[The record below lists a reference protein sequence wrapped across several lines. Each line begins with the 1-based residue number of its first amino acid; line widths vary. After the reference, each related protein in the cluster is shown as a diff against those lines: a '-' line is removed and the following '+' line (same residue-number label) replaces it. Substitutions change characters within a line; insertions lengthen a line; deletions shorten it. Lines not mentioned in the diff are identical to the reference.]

1 KGGGRA
7 HTPREAK
14 DNLKSTQMMSVIDA
28 IGEGPIEG
36 PVKGLQ
42 SILVNKTPL
51 TDTDGNPVIH
61 GVTAVWRAGEQEQ
74 TPPEGFESSGAETG
88 LGVEVT
94 KAKPVTRTITSAN
107 IDRLRVTFGVQSLVE
122 TTSKGDRNPTSV
134 RLLIQLERGGKWM
147 TEKDVTINGKTT
159 SQFLAS
165 VILDNLPPR
174 PFNIRMVRETA
185 DSTTDQLQNKT
196 LWSSYTEIIDVKQCY
211 PNTAI
216 VGLQVDAEQFGGQQM
231 TVNYH
236 IRGRIIQVPSNYDPE
251 KRTYSGI
258 WDGSLKPA
266 YSNNPAW
273 CLWDMLTH
281 PRYGMGKRLGAA
293 DVDKWALYAIAQ
305 YCDQTVPDGFGGT
318 EPRMTFNAYLSQQR
332 KAWDVLSDFCSAMRC
347 MPVWNGQTLTFVQ
360 DRPSD
365 VVWPYTN
372 SDVVVDDNGVGVR
385 YSFSALKDRHTAVEV
400 NYTDPQNGWQTSTE
414 LVEDPEA
421 ILRYGRN
428 LLKMDAFGCTSRG
441 QAHRAG
447 LWVIK
452 TGLLETQT
460 VDFTLG
466 SQGLRHTPGDIIEIC
481 DNDYA
486 GTMTGGR
493 ILSIDA
499 ASRTLTLDREVTLP
513 ETGAATVNLI
523 NGSGKPVSVAITA
536 HPAPDRIQVSTLPD
550 GVETYGVWGLS
561 LPSLRRRLFRCV
573 SIRENTDGT
582 FAITAV
588 QHVPEKEAI
597 VDNGAHFDGDQSG
610 TVNGVTP
617 PAVQHLTAEVTA
629 DSGEYQV
636 LARWDTPKV
645 VKGVSFLLRLT
656 VAADDGSER
665 LVSTARTTE
674 TTYRF
679 TQLAP
684 GNYRLT
690 VRAVNAWGQQGDP
703 ASVSFRIA
711 APAAPSRIELT
722 PGYFQITATPHL
734 AVYDPTVQF
743 EFWFSEKRIA
753 DIRQVETTARYLG
766 TALYWIAAS
775 INIKP
780 GHDYYFYIR
789 SVNTV
794 GKSAFVE
801 AVGQPSDD
809 ASGYLDFFK
818 GEIGKTHLAQELW
831 TQIDNGQL
839 APDLTEIR
847 TSITD
852 VSNEITQ
859 TVNKKLEDQSAA
871 IQQIQKVQV
880 DTNNNLNSMWAV
892 KLQQMQDGRLYIAGI
907 GAGIENTPDGMQSQ
921 VLLAAD
927 RIAMINPANGNTKPM
942 FVGQGDQIFMNEV
955 FLKYLTAPTITSGGN
970 PPAFSL
976 TPDGRLT
983 AKNADISGSVNANS
997 GALNNVTINQNC
1009 TIKGMLEAT
1018 QVRGDFVKAVSKA
1031 FPKKVGTWGNTET
1044 PNGTVTVTISD
1055 DHNFDRQIIIPPIIF
1070 NGIAYDDPGSGNNP
1084 GGTRYTGYGFE
1095 VRKNGVLI
1103 ASRETKGA
1111 IPGSYSAVIDMPSG
1125 GGSVTLEFKIFQ
1137 KGNQG
1142 AGNITDCTVIVTKKA
1157 ASGISIR

>member
-1 KGGGRA
+1 MGKGGGKG
-7 HTPREAK
+7 HTPVEAK

-28 IGEGPIEG
+28 IGEGPVEG

-74 TPPEGFESSGAETG
+74 TPPEGFESSGSETA

-107 IDRLRVTFGVQSLVE
+107 IDRLRVTFGVQSLVQ
-122 TTSKGDRNPTSV
+122 TTSQGGRNPASV
-134 RLLIQLERGGKWM
+134 RLLIQLQRNGNWV

-159 SQFLAS
+159 TQFLAS

-174 PFNIRMVRETA
+174 PFNIRLVRETA
-185 DSTTDQLQNKT
+185 DSTTDQLQNRT

-293 DVDKWALYAIAQ
+293 DVDKWALYAIGQ
-305 YCDQTVPDGFGGT
+305 YCDQRVPDGFGGT

-372 SDVVVDDNGVGVR
+372 SDVVVDDNGVGFR

-452 TGLLETQT
+452 TELLETQT

-486 GTMTGGR
+486 GTLTGGR

-513 ETGAATVNLI
+513 ETGTSTVNLI
-523 NGSGKPVSVAITA
+523 NGSGKPVSVDITA
-536 HPAPDRIQVSTLPD
+536 QPAPARIQVRALPD
-550 GVETYGVWGLS
+550 GVATYGVWGLS

-573 SIRENTDGT
+573 AIRENTDGT

-597 VDNGAHFDGDQSG
+597 VDNGASFEPQSG
-610 TVNGVTP
+610 TLNSVIP
-617 PAVQHLTAEVTA
+617 PAVQHLTVEVSA
-629 DSGEYQV
+629 SDGQY
-636 LARWDTPKV
+636 LAQAKWDTPRV
-645 VKGVSFLLRLT
+645 VKGVRFSLRLT
-656 VAADDGSER
+656 SGSGENSR
-665 LVSTARTTE
+665 LVTTAITADTAH
-674 TTYRF
+674 RF
-679 TQLAP
+679 SGLPLGEYT
-684 GNYRLT
+684 LT
-690 VRAVNAWGQQGDP
+690 VRAINSYGQQGEP
-703 ASVSFRIA
+703 ATTTFRID
-711 APAAPSRIELT
+711 APAAPATIELI
-722 PGYFQITATPHL
+722 PGYFQITAVPKL

-743 EFWFSEKRIA
+743 EFWFSEQQIA
-753 DIRQVETTARYLG
+753 DIRQVETSARYLG
-766 TALYWIAAS
+766 TALYWTAAS
-775 INIKP
+775 NIRP

-789 SVNTV
+789 SVNLV

-801 AVGQPSDD
+801 AVGRASDD
-809 ASGYLDFFK
+809 AEGYLNFYK
-818 GEIGKTHLAQELW
+818 GLINKTHLGKELLE
-831 TQIDNGQL
+831 NFE
-839 APDLTEIR
+839 LTEDNASRLEAFSKEWKDANDKWNAMWGVRI
-847 TSITD
+847 
-852 VSNEITQ
+852 EQ
-859 TVNKKLEDQSAA
+859 TE
-871 IQQIQKVQV
+871 
-880 DTNNNLNSMWAV
+880 
-892 KLQQMQDGRLYIAGI
+892 DGRHYVAGL
-907 GAGIENTPDGMQSQ
+907 GLSMEDTEDGKLSQ
-921 VLLAAD
+921 FLVAAN
-927 RIAMINPANGNTKPM
+927 RIAFIDPANGNETPM
-942 FVGQGDQIFMNEV
+942 FVAQGNQIFMNDV
-955 FLKYLTAPTITSGGN
+955 FLKRLTAPTITSGGS
-970 PPAFSL
+970 PPVFSL
-976 TPDGRLT
+976 TPDGKLT

-997 GALNNVTINQNC
+997 GTLNNVTINENC
-1009 TIKGMLEAT
+1009 QIKGKLSANQIE
-1018 QVRGDFVKAVSKA
+1018 GDIVKTVGKA
-1031 FPKKVGTWGNTET
+1031 FPRDSRAPERWPSGTI
-1044 PNGTVTVTISD
+1044 TVRIYD
-1055 DHNFDRQIIIPPIIF
+1055 DQPFDRQIVIPAVAF
-1070 NGIAYDDPGSGNNP
+1070 SGAKHEREH
-1084 GGTRYTGYGFE
+1084 TDIYSSCRLI
-1095 VRKNGVLI
+1095 VRKNGAEIYNRTALDNTLI
-1103 ASRETKGA
+1103 
-1111 IPGSYSAVIDMPSG
+1111 YSGVIDMPAG
-1125 GGSVTLEFKIFQ
+1125 HGHMTLEFSVSAWLVNNWYPTASIS
-1137 KGNQG
+1137 
-1142 AGNITDCTVIVTKKA
+1142 DLLVVVMKKA
-1157 ASGISIR
+1157 TAGISIS

>member
-1 KGGGRA
+1 
-7 HTPREAK
+7 
-14 DNLKSTQMMSVIDA
+14 
-28 IGEGPIEG
+28 
-36 PVKGLQ
+36 
-42 SILVNKTPL
+42 
-51 TDTDGNPVIH
+51 
-61 GVTAVWRAGEQEQ
+61 
-74 TPPEGFESSGAETG
+74 
-88 LGVEVT
+88 
-94 KAKPVTRTITSAN
+94 
-107 IDRLRVTFGVQSLVE
+107 
-122 TTSKGDRNPTSV
+122 
-134 RLLIQLERGGKWM
+134 
-147 TEKDVTINGKTT
+147 
-159 SQFLAS
+159 
-165 VILDNLPPR
+165 
-174 PFNIRMVRETA
+174 
-185 DSTTDQLQNKT
+185 
-196 LWSSYTEIIDVKQCY
+196 
-211 PNTAI
+211 
-216 VGLQVDAEQFGGQQM
+216 
-231 TVNYH
+231 
-236 IRGRIIQVPSNYDPE
+236 
-251 KRTYSGI
+251 
-258 WDGSLKPA
+258 
-266 YSNNPAW
+266 
-273 CLWDMLTH
+273 
-281 PRYGMGKRLGAA
+281 
-293 DVDKWALYAIAQ
+293 
-305 YCDQTVPDGFGGT
+305 
-318 EPRMTFNAYLSQQR
+318 
-332 KAWDVLSDFCSAMRC
+332 
-347 MPVWNGQTLTFVQ
+347 
-360 DRPSD
+360 
-365 VVWPYTN
+365 
-372 SDVVVDDNGVGVR
+372 
-385 YSFSALKDRHTAVEV
+385 
-400 NYTDPQNGWQTSTE
+400 
-414 LVEDPEA
+414 
-421 ILRYGRN
+421 
-428 LLKMDAFGCTSRG
+428 
-441 QAHRAG
+441 
-447 LWVIK
+447 
-452 TGLLETQT
+452 
-460 VDFTLG
+460 
-466 SQGLRHTPGDIIEIC
+466 
-481 DNDYA
+481 
-486 GTMTGGR
+486 
-493 ILSIDA
+493 DA

-597 VDNGAHFDGDQSG
+597 VDNGASFEPQSG
-610 TVNGVTP
+610 TLNSVIP
-617 PAVQHLTAEVTA
+617 PAVQHLTVEVSAA
-629 DSGEYQV
+629 DGQY
-636 LARWDTPKV
+636 LAQAKWDTPKV
-645 VKGVSFLLRLT
+645 VKGVSFMLRLT
-656 VAADDGSER
+656 VVADDGSER

-711 APAAPSRIELT
+711 APAAPSQIELT

-839 APDLTEIR
+839 APDLAEIR

-892 KLQQMQDGRLYIAGI
+892 KLQQMKDGRLYIAGI
-907 GAGIENTPDGMQSQ
+907 GAGIENTPAGMQSQ

-942 FVGQGDQIFMNEV
+942 FVGQGDQIFMNDV
-955 FLKYLTAPTITSGGN
+955 FLKRLTAPTITSGGN

-976 TPDGRLT
+976 TPDGKLT
-983 AKNADISGSVNANS
+983 AKNADISGSVNANA
-997 GALNNVTINQNC
+997 GTLNNVTINENC
-1009 TIKGMLEAT
+1009 QIKGKMPANQIE
-1018 QVRGDFVKAVSKA
+1018 GDIVKTVGKA
-1031 FPKKVGTWGNTET
+1031 FPRDSRAPERWPSGTI
-1044 PNGTVTVTISD
+1044 TVRVYD
-1055 DHNFDRQIIIPPIIF
+1055 DQPFDRQIVIPAVAF
-1070 NGIAYDDPGSGNNP
+1070 SGAKHEREH
-1084 GGTRYTGYGFE
+1084 TDIYSSCRLI
-1095 VRKNGVLI
+1095 VRKNGAEIYNRTALDNTLI
-1103 ASRETKGA
+1103 
-1111 IPGSYSAVIDMPSG
+1111 YSGVIDMPAG
-1125 GGSVTLEFKIFQ
+1125 HGHMTLEFSVSAWLVNNWYPTASIS
-1137 KGNQG
+1137 
-1142 AGNITDCTVIVTKKA
+1142 DLLVVVMKKA
-1157 ASGISIR
+1157 TAGISIS

>member
-1 KGGGRA
+1 
-7 HTPREAK
+7 
-14 DNLKSTQMMSVIDA
+14 
-28 IGEGPIEG
+28 
-36 PVKGLQ
+36 
-42 SILVNKTPL
+42 
-51 TDTDGNPVIH
+51 
-61 GVTAVWRAGEQEQ
+61 
-74 TPPEGFESSGAETG
+74 
-88 LGVEVT
+88 
-94 KAKPVTRTITSAN
+94 
-107 IDRLRVTFGVQSLVE
+107 
-122 TTSKGDRNPTSV
+122 
-134 RLLIQLERGGKWM
+134 
-147 TEKDVTINGKTT
+147 
-159 SQFLAS
+159 
-165 VILDNLPPR
+165 
-174 PFNIRMVRETA
+174 
-185 DSTTDQLQNKT
+185 
-196 LWSSYTEIIDVKQCY
+196 
-211 PNTAI
+211 
-216 VGLQVDAEQFGGQQM
+216 
-231 TVNYH
+231 
-236 IRGRIIQVPSNYDPE
+236 
-251 KRTYSGI
+251 
-258 WDGSLKPA
+258 
-266 YSNNPAW
+266 
-273 CLWDMLTH
+273 
-281 PRYGMGKRLGAA
+281 
-293 DVDKWALYAIAQ
+293 
-305 YCDQTVPDGFGGT
+305 QTVPDGFGGT
-318 EPRMTFNAYLSQQR
+318 EPRMTFNAYLAQQR
-332 KAWDVLSDFCSAMRC
+332 KVWDVLSDFCSAMRC

-372 SDVVVDDNGVGVR
+372 SDVVVDDNGVGFR

-452 TGLLETQT
+452 TELLETQT

-493 ILSIDA
+493 VLSIDA

-513 ETGAATVNLI
+513 ETGTATVNLI
-523 NGSGKPVSVAITA
+523 NGSGKPASVAITA

-597 VDNGAHFDGDQSG
+597 VDNGARFEPQSG
-610 TVNGVTP
+610 SLNSVIP
-617 PAVQHLTAEVTA
+617 PAVQHLTVEVSAA
-629 DSGEYQV
+629 DGQY
-636 LARWDTPKV
+636 LAQAKWDTPRV
-645 VKGVSFLLRLT
+645 VKGVRFSLRLT
-656 VAADDGSER
+656 SGKGTDAR
-665 LVSTARTTE
+665 LVTTAITADTE
-674 TTYRF
+674 HRF
-679 TQLAP
+679 SGLPLGEYT
-684 GNYRLT
+684 LT
-690 VRAVNAWGQQGDP
+690 VRAINSYGQQGEP
-703 ASVSFRIA
+703 ATTTFRIT

-753 DIRQVETTARYLG
+753 DIRQVETAARYLG
-766 TALYWIAAS
+766 SALYWIAAS

-801 AVGQPSDD
+801 AVGRASDD
-809 ASGYLDFFK
+809 AEGYLDFFK

-839 APDLTEIR
+839 APDLAEIR
-847 TSITD
+847 TSITN

-859 TVNKKLEDQSAA
+859 TVNKKLENQSAA

-907 GAGIENTPDGMQSQ
+907 GAGIENTPAGMQSQ

-983 AKNADISGSVNANS
+983 AKNADISGNVNANS
-997 GALNNVTINQNC
+997 GTLNNVTINENC
-1009 TIKGMLEAT
+1009 RVLGKLSANQIE
-1018 QVRGDFVKAVSKA
+1018 GDLVKTVGKA
-1031 FPKKVGTWGNTET
+1031 FPRDSRAPERWPSGTI
-1044 PNGTVTVTISD
+1044 TVRVYD
-1055 DHNFDRQIIIPPIIF
+1055 DQPFDRQIVIPAVAF
-1070 NGIAYDDPGSGNNP
+1070 SGAKHEKEH
-1084 GGTRYTGYGFE
+1084 TDIYSSCRLI
-1095 VRKNGVLI
+1095 VRKNGAEIYNRTALDNTLI
-1103 ASRETKGA
+1103 
-1111 IPGSYSAVIDMPSG
+1111 YSGVIDMPAG
-1125 GGSVTLEFKIFQ
+1125 HGHMTLEFSVSAWLVNNWYPTASIS
-1137 KGNQG
+1137 
-1142 AGNITDCTVIVTKKA
+1142 DLLVVVMKKA
-1157 ASGISIR
+1157 TAGITIS

>member
-1 KGGGRA
+1 
-7 HTPREAK
+7 
-14 DNLKSTQMMSVIDA
+14 
-28 IGEGPIEG
+28 
-36 PVKGLQ
+36 
-42 SILVNKTPL
+42 
-51 TDTDGNPVIH
+51 
-61 GVTAVWRAGEQEQ
+61 AVWRAGEQEQ

-122 TTSKGDRNPTSV
+122 TTSKGDRNPATV
-134 RLLIQLERGGKWM
+134 RLLIQLQRNGNWV

-293 DVDKWALYAIAQ
+293 DVDKWALYAIGQ

-318 EPRMTFNAYLSQQR
+318 EPRMTFNAYLAQQR

-372 SDVVVDDNGVGVR
+372 SDVVVDDNGVGFR

-452 TGLLETQT
+452 TELLETQT

-486 GTMTGGR
+486 GTLTGGR
-493 ILSIDA
+493 VLSIDA
-499 ASRTLTLDREVTLP
+499 ATRTLTLDREVTLP

-523 NGSGKPVSVAITA
+523 NGSGKPVSVDITE

-573 SIRENTDGT
+573 SVRENTDGT

-597 VDNGAHFDGDQSG
+597 VDNGARFEPQSG
-610 TVNGVTP
+610 SLNSVIP
-617 PAVQHLTAEVTA
+617 PAVQHLTVEVSAA
-629 DSGEYQV
+629 DGQY
-636 LARWDTPKV
+636 LAQAKWDTPRV
-645 VKGVSFLLRLT
+645 VKGVRFSLRLT
-656 VAADDGSER
+656 SGKGTDAR
-665 LVSTARTTE
+665 LVTTAITADTE
-674 TTYRF
+674 HRF
-679 TQLAP
+679 SGLPLGEYT
-684 GNYRLT
+684 LT
-690 VRAVNAWGQQGDP
+690 VRAINSYGQQGEP
-703 ASVSFRIA
+703 ATTTFRIN
-711 APAAPSRIELT
+711 APAKPATIELT

-753 DIRQVETTARYLG
+753 DIRQVETAARYLG
-766 TALYWIAAS
+766 SALYWIAAS

-801 AVGQPSDD
+801 AVGRASDD
-809 ASGYLDFFK
+809 AEGYLDFFK

-839 APDLTEIR
+839 APDLAEIR
-847 TSITD
+847 TSITN

-859 TVNKKLEDQSAA
+859 TVNKKLENQSAA

-907 GAGIENTPDGMQSQ
+907 GAGIENTPAGMQSQ

-983 AKNADISGSVNANS
+983 AKNADISGNVNANS
-997 GALNNVTINQNC
+997 GTLNNVTINENC
-1009 TIKGMLEAT
+1009 RVLGKLSANQIE
-1018 QVRGDFVKAVSKA
+1018 GDLVKTVGKA
-1031 FPKKVGTWGNTET
+1031 FPRDSRAPERWPSGTI
-1044 PNGTVTVTISD
+1044 TVRVYD
-1055 DHNFDRQIIIPPIIF
+1055 DQPFDRQIVIPAVAF
-1070 NGIAYDDPGSGNNP
+1070 SGAKHEKEH
-1084 GGTRYTGYGFE
+1084 TDIYSSCRLI
-1095 VRKNGVLI
+1095 VRKNGAEIYNRTALDNTLI
-1103 ASRETKGA
+1103 
-1111 IPGSYSAVIDMPSG
+1111 YSGVIDMPAG
-1125 GGSVTLEFKIFQ
+1125 HGHMTLEFSVSAWLVNNWYPTASIS
-1137 KGNQG
+1137 
-1142 AGNITDCTVIVTKKA
+1142 DLLVVVMKKA
-1157 ASGISIR
+1157 TAGITIS